1 MATKN
6 RNSDLNVAKWQLQLM
21 RFLPSGA
28 NEKGKS
34 VEDLIGELLSD
45 GTRICRDDKDKEALS
60 KKAALQLEIDAAVD
74 KTTKPFDLLAS
85 SIQAKLYGGGQGGLG
100 GFTVREKPTK

>member
-1 MATKN
+1 
-6 RNSDLNVAKWQLQLM
+6 LN
-21 RFLPSGA
+21 
-28 NEKGKS
+28 
-34 VEDLIGELLSD
+34 
-45 GTRICRDDKDKEALS
+45 
-60 KKAALQLEIDAAVD
+60 KKAALQLEIEANID